1 MIIQT
6 QYTPK
11 LVNTLMMLV
20 AHTLTV
26 SQSDTDSHTST
37 VSRSETNSHS
47 VSRSDTVPRP
57 HHCSTIGW
65 SHLDN
70 HQMPLSISFST
81 VTIKS
86 LLQFHFFYV
95 DRMTLLKWA
104 GDLVFLTDFF
114 AYEIRVSY
122 RLKKHLMT
130 HFTYVGLF
138 SFFFGRF
145 FDTCAIFSMWSGH
158 YFTMEN
164 ES

>member
-1 MIIQT
+1 MNPMVMTMNRTPIVIPMIAPVESVAKRT
-6 QYTPK
+6 NTPCREATRIHFHPFRFAK
-11 LVNTLMMLV
+11 RI
-20 AHTLTV
+20 H
-26 SQSDTDSHTST
+26 
-37 VSRSETNSHS
+37 
-47 VSRSDTVPRP
+47 
-57 HHCSTIGW
+57 STIGW

-86 LLQFHFFYV
+86 LHRFHFLLLG
-95 DRMTLLKWA
+95 RMTLLKWA
-104 GDLVFLTDFF
+104 GDLVYLTDFF

-122 RLKKHLMT
+122 RLKKHSMT

-158 YFTMEN
+158 YFT
-164 ES
+164 